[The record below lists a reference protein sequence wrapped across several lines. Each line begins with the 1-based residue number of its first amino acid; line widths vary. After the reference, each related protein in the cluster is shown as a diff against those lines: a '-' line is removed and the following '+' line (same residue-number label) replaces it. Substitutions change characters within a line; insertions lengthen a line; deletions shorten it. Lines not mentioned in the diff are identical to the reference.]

1 MKKIALYIIAAL
13 ILSLLPGCRAAP
25 PNVVLSLDDVSGK
38 VIGAMGGTPSERL
51 ASELGVARAFT
62 SGEELMQHLVAG
74 AIDCAVMESSV
85 AGELIANTPGVKTLS
100 DPLLIYDLR
109 FAIPRENDELLRVV
123 DAALVTLRG
132 NGTLRG
138 LRDKYFSG
146 RRYTYAP
153 PAGFDQV
160 EGTLTLAVPPDSPP
174 FSVMDENGS
183 FSGLDIEV
191 AVAVCHILG
200 VELYIIEYD
209 AWELVTA
216 VRYGRA
222 DLALGW
228 LPSEAEGE
236 ERLINISEPYAH
248 VEHVVVVR
256 R

>member
-1 MKKIALYIIAAL
+1 MKITAF
-13 ILSLLPGCRAAP
+13 ILSIIIVAAMLAGCHPPPP
-25 PNVVLSLDDVSGK
+25 PNYVHSLEDVSGK
-38 VIGAMGGTPSERL
+38 VIGAMVGTPSERL
-51 ASELGVARAFT
+51 ASELGVARAYDSSDEMMF
-62 SGEELMQHLVAG
+62 HLSTG
-74 AIDCAVMESSV
+74 TLDCVVMEASV
-85 AGELIANTPGVKTLS
+85 ANEIAAGTTGIRVLGE
-100 DPLLIYDLR
+100 PLLVYDLR

-146 RRYTYAP
+146 RRYTYSP
-153 PAGFDQV
+153 PTGVTQRP
-160 EGTLTLAVPPDSPP
+160 GTLTLAVPPDSPP
-174 FSVMDENGS
+174 FSVMDINGG

-191 AVAVCHILG
+191 ARAVCDLLG
-200 VELYIIEYD
+200 VQLHIIEYD

-228 LPSEAEGE
+228 LPSEGE
-236 ERLINISEPYAH
+236 EQLIHISEPYAIA
-248 VEHVVVVR
+248 EHVVVVR

>member
-1 MKKIALYIIAAL
+1 MKKVTLVFVIALLAAL
-13 ILSLLPGCRAAP
+13 LAGCRPAP
-25 PNVVLSLDDVSGK
+25 PPNTVFTLEDVPGK

-51 ASELGVARAFT
+51 ASELGQARAFV
-62 SGEELMQHLVAG
+62 SGEEMMYSLNAG
-74 AIDCAVMESSV
+74 LIDCAVMESTV
-85 AGELIANTPGVKTLS
+85 AGELVANTAGVRTLS

-109 FAIPRENDELLRVV
+109 FALPRENDELLKVV
-123 DAALVTLRG
+123 DAALATLRS

-146 RRYTYAP
+146 RRYTYTP
-153 PAGFDQV
+153 PTGV
-160 EGTLTLAVPPDSPP
+160 EQRPGTLTLAVPPDSPP
-174 FSVMDENGS
+174 FSIMDAEGV

-191 AVAVCHILG
+191 ARAVCDILG
-200 VELYIIEYD
+200 VRLEIIEYD

-222 DLALGW
+222 EMALGW
-228 LPSEAEGE
+228 LPSEGE
-236 ERLINISEPYAH
+236 EQLIHISEPYAD